1 MDMTPYSYREHIL
14 VVMPSGATL
23 VHADVK
29 GSPGRLL
36 HQAKNIDDAK
46 TWVNQFMS

>member
-14 VVMPSGATL
+14 VLMPSGATL

-29 GSPGRLL
+29 GSARPALTS
-36 HQAKNIDDAK
+36 D
-46 TWVNQFMS
+46 